1 MCFMSTCLMLKVLAL
16 YKDGMVGWTLLGTFR
31 SEFDVEYED
40 DLRISIQLGSQS
52 PYPSLLLTR

>member
-16 YKDGMVGWTLLGTFR
+16 YKEYMVGFTILGTFR
-31 SEFDVEYED
+31 SEFDIECED
-40 DLRISIQLGSQS
+40 DFRILIQLSSQS